1 MKLQARIKGGASMKI
16 DNLPQSVIV
25 EFIDDKENQHFEVFF
40 YDLDPYRE
48 GIRLWDI

>member
-1 MKLQARIKGGASMKI
+1 MKI